1 MSVAEV
7 AVCNGL
13 HTQQALE
20 AYLDDTATIGK
31 VGFCVIKKEKIMKDT
46 FIVYTSYL
54 ERFANLSDEQLG
66 TLFRAMLEYQTSGV
80 APQIND
86 MAVSFCFDVVKYDM
100 DVNNDKYEKRCQQ
113 QRANVEKR
121 WNKQKEGIPKDTN
134 DTMVYHRIPPN
145 TTCTKHTDNDS
156 DSDNDSV
163 SDSDSDTDSVN
174 EKDTKK
180 EEAIASKKEIVDA
193 LVAKW
198 NSYGD
203 RGRIPTIRSVSKDG
217 KTWKSILARVQEN
230 GINTVVE
237 VMDKVFASDYLRG
250 FKTDW
255 CAKFDWM
262 MLPSNFEKIANGNY
276 DNTSGVQKQSSV
288 LSAWMERYGEA

>member
-1 MSVAEV
+1 MPSCASEVVGGEPTALPNTMSVADGGQHRPHSNRHSKTTLKRAATLNKV
-7 AVCNGL
+7 VFVL
-13 HTQQALE
+13 H
-20 AYLDDTATIGK
+20 
-31 VGFCVIKKEKIMKDT
+31 KEKIMKDT
-46 FIVYTSYL
+46 FVVYTSYR
-54 ERFANLSDEQLG
+54 EKFSRLSDEQMG
-66 TLFRAMLEYQTSGV
+66 ILF
-80 APQIND
+80 P
-86 MAVSFCFDVVKYDM
+86 VSVSFDVVKCDM
-100 DVNNDKYEKRCQQ
+100 DANNAKYDAIVKRNQE
-113 QRANVEKR
+113 NGKR
-121 WNKQKEGIPKDTN
+121 GGRPKTEPNPSEPKEPTGFFGNPSKPK
-134 DTMVYHRIPPN
+134 
-145 TTCTKHTDNDS
+145 KADN

-163 SDSDSDTDSVN
+163 SDSVNDNDTDSVN

-217 KTWKSILARVQEN
+217 KTWKSILARVQDN
-230 GINTVVE
+230 GIDTVVE

>member
-31 VGFCVIKKEKIMKDT
+31 VGFCVIKKENAMKDT

-145 TTCTKHTDNDS
+145 TNDTKHTDNDS
-156 DSDNDSV
+156 DSESDSVSEYDSV
-163 SDSDSDTDSVN
+163 SDSVN
-174 EKDTKK
+174 ERDTKK

-203 RGRIPTIRSVSKDG
+203 RGRIPTVRSVSRDG
-217 KTWKSILARVQEN
+217 KTWKSILARVQDN
-230 GINTVVE
+230 GIDTVVE

-288 LSAWMERYGEA
+288 LSAWMERYGEG

>member
-1 MSVAEV
+1 
-7 AVCNGL
+7 
-13 HTQQALE
+13 
-20 AYLDDTATIGK
+20 
-31 VGFCVIKKEKIMKDT
+31 MKDS
-46 FIVYTSYL
+46 FVVYTSYR
-54 ERFANLSDEQLG
+54 EKFSRLSDEQMG
-66 TLFRAMLEYQTSGV
+66 ILFRAMMEYQASGEI
-80 APQIND
+80 PSID
-86 MAVSFCFDVVKYDM
+86 DITVSVCFDIVKCDMDANNAKYNAVVKR
-100 DVNNDKYEKRCQQ
+100 NQENGKRGG
-113 QRANVEKR
+113 RPRTESNPSK
-121 WNKQKEGIPKDTN
+121 PKKPTGFFGN
-134 DTMVYHRIPPN
+134 PSKP
-145 TTCTKHTDNDS
+145 KKADNDS

-163 SDSDSDTDSVN
+163 SDNDNDTDSVN
-174 EKDTKK
+174 EKDIKK

-203 RGRIPTIRSVSKDG
+203 RGRIPTIRSVSRDG
-217 KTWKSILARVQEN
+217 KTWKSILARVHQEN
-230 GINTVVE
+230 GIDAVVK